1 MHKYSSGHRTQILAQ
16 LAAVFVVA
24 ALFASVVLYVVT
36 NPGSSSVVL
45 ALVISALVLFSLAS
59 LYIRMGRQ
67 KNEHL
72 RYHALHNSL
81 TDLPNRS
88 LCVDRVDQALTQADG
103 SSASIAIM
111 FVDLDDFKDINHSY
125 GYETGDK
132 LLVAVAERLLQPSR
146 TTRWVG
152 SAETSLPSCSKT
164 SHKLCGRRGRSI
176 EQAVRST
183 VHPGG
188 RRDAPQRQ
196 RGYYLEQRL
205 RYQYPRKP
213 AA

>member
-24 ALFASVVLYVVT
+24 AHFASVVFYVVT

-72 RYHALHNSL
+72 RYHALHDSL

-88 LCVDRVDQALTQADG
+88 LFVDRVDQALTQADG

-125 GYETGDK
+125 GYETG
-132 LLVAVAERLLQPSR
+132 
-146 TTRWVG
+146 TNF
-152 SAETSLPSCSKT
+152 
-164 SHKLCGRRGRSI
+164 
-176 EQAVRST
+176 
-183 VHPGG
+183 
-188 RRDAPQRQ
+188 
-196 RGYYLEQRL
+196 
-205 RYQYPRKP
+205 
-213 AA
+213 